1 MKGLKAMALMLKAE
15 RNEQFQI
22 LKSDDLM
29 IGGYASIE
37 IVDKQNDLITLK
49 ALNEAVQK
57 GMLTLEDNKVEGVNR
72 LVQNS
77 IDQAFTTGT
86 ELLTNTL
93 SSYERQMNKAATTGS
108 KTKTKSKK

>member
-1 MKGLKAMALMLKAE
+1 MSLE
-15 RNEQFQI
+15 RDVSYSVKTLVDAI
-22 LKSDDLM
+22 KST
-29 IGGYASIE
+29 
-37 IVDKQNDLITLK
+37 VQNN
-49 ALNEAVQK
+49 LNEAVQK

-77 IDQAFTTGT
+77 IDQAFSTGT

-108 KTKTKSKK
+108 KTKAKSKK